1 MLLLTLQINCEQ
13 WGAAYCVSGKDEEQ
27 LVLSVSLMDHFEKQ
41 SLSKVNSPI
50 LRHMLEGLEV
60 NLLHFVEPAS
70 SFLCLWLVEAQ
81 SCALSPRASPD
92 LLWCFQLAVS
102 GNEGIWIW
110 WKSIYWFLHRGL
122 TLHTS
127 NLCSCVHWEPKQVK
141 EPILLRACSS
151 WRHCKVSSSS
161 CWRIQVNGCKNQKFL

>member
-1 MLLLTLQINCEQ
+1 
-13 WGAAYCVSGKDEEQ
+13 
-27 LVLSVSLMDHFEKQ
+27 MDHFEKQ
-41 SLSKVNSPI
+41 SLSKVNSPL

-60 NLLHFVEPAS
+60 NLLHFVDPAS
-70 SFLCLWLVEAQ
+70 SFFCLWLVEAQ

-110 WKSIYWFLHRGL
+110 WKSIYWFLHRGF

-141 EPILLRACSS
+141 EPVLLRPCSS